1 MGPAGDPIC
10 CLLTGLSE
18 TGHDRPVGVGRHI
31 GHRMSSLD
39 NPFVQKCGANGAECH
54 LPDTLRYGACSL
66 HMQTERSKYL
76 GLLGWAHL
84 TDGITHSGKEGA
96 IVGRPALQV
105 WQSHLLFPLVPS
117 VDRPVAL
124 CRLLSGHHQ
133 NTSATFS
140 ATGVLAVSI
149 VATNKLGC
157 ARARMVL

>member
-1 MGPAGDPIC
+1 MSVAICWDMDRVAGGMFSSGLESNTKTVSGPAGDPIC

-54 LPDTLRYGACSL
+54 LQTSDTRYCGVCSL

-76 GLLGWAHL
+76 GLLGRAHL

-105 WQSHLLFPLVPS
+105 WQSHLLFPLV
-117 VDRPVAL
+117 
-124 CRLLSGHHQ
+124 
-133 NTSATFS
+133 
-140 ATGVLAVSI
+140 
-149 VATNKLGC
+149 
-157 ARARMVL
+157 